1 MAREKLSMR
10 KITEVLR
17 LSQEQKLSIRA
28 IARSCRVARSTVADY
43 MGRARVAGLT
53 WPLPEGMNEEKLE
66 VLLFPVK
73 EVGGNPERPPPDMAY
88 IHDELK
94 RPQHVTLQLLW
105 EEYRGREPKG
115 YSYSHYCQYYR
126 EWAGKLAVSLRQEH
140 RAGDKLFV
148 DYAGDT
154 IPIHDSQTGQIT
166 FGHLFV
172 AVMGCSNYTYA
183 EITPTEQLPD
193 WISAQVHTLE
203 FLGGVPQVVVPD
215 NTKAAVTS
223 PCRYDP
229 DINRTYQEGIG
240 GTLWVCGNSRANKEA
255 QG

>member
-1 MAREKLSMR
+1 MIGNSIGNRVKSQYSI
-10 KITEVLR
+10 ITLR
-17 LSQEQKLSIRA
+17 ILIQ
-28 IARSCRVARSTVADY
+28 
-43 MGRARVAGLT
+43 
-53 WPLPEGMNEEKLE
+53 
-66 VLLFPVK
+66 
-73 EVGGNPERPPPDMAY
+73 
-88 IHDELK
+88 
-94 RPQHVTLQLLW
+94 
-105 EEYRGREPKG
+105 
-115 YSYSHYCQYYR
+115 
-126 EWAGKLAVSLRQEH
+126 
-140 RAGDKLFV
+140 
-148 DYAGDT
+148 
-154 IPIHDSQTGQIT
+154 